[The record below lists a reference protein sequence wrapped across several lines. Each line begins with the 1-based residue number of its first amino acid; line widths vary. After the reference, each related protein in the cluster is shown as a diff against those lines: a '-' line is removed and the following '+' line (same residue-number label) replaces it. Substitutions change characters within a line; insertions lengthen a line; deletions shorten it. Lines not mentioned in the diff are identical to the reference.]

1 MLKPRPLRNLSQSTT
16 SSRTEELDA
25 TSIYQEFDRINDS
38 IERLEKHMS
47 DMKEILDKL
56 VDE

>member
-16 SSRTEELDA
+16 SSRTKELDA
-25 TSIYQEFDRINDS
+25 ESIRERFDQMNAKL
-38 IERLEKHMS
+38 ERLEKHMS